1 MMTAGESE
9 AGVGSEEKNISFII
23 SQLREITGIHDNR
36 LLQKALRVSNRDI
49 NQAVSFLTDESARE
63 PSYNA
68 IANEPDNE
76 LSRATANQTRRSVI
90 DLANNEK
97 ADLQKAIALSLRESE
112 KLQEEAEVAGENLE
126 ANQVGET
133 NTTESKV
140 GLKRK
145 RCEVWGDSPN
155 PHDRKR
161 EDNWPVGLKNVGNTC
176 WFSAVIQSLF
186 QLPKFRQLVL
196 NYTVPKNPHENCRS
210 HAEQRNLA
218 FMQEL
223 RCLFA
228 LMVASMRKYID
239 PSNAVDLLKDAFRS
253 SEAQQ
258 DVSEFTHKLLDWLE
272 DAFQMAANTKNSSK
286 KSQNPMVELFYGTFL
301 AEGIHDGKMFS
312 NIETFGQYPL
322 QVNGFD
328 DLHQCLEGAMVV
340 GEIETLQSDQSVT
353 SGQENWFT
361 KLPPVLTFELS
372 RFEFNQSLGRP
383 EKIHKRLEFP
393 HIIYLDRY
401 LHKNKELTRSR
412 REEVKRLKEQSTV
425 LQQRLER
432 YMHYGSGPERYP
444 LTDMLQYVW
453 EFTKTKPSS
462 VSPTQDVVGTPPP
475 RSQPNTNSASAMQ
488 ISSSELPIAKMP
500 ETPSPLNTP
509 QAQHAAVHKPFTQS
523 RPPME
528 MPAHPAPR
536 HITAEELMFFEN
548 CLQRWRAEV
557 EQDIADLKDSI
568 TQITQ
573 SIDQMYM
580 DSSMCQVPYR
590 LHAVLVHEG
599 QASAGHYWAYTFD
612 HSQNMWLKYNDV
624 SVAESSWE
632 ELQRDSYGGSR
643 NASAYC
649 LMYINDNIPQL
660 IAEGT
665 DAETGQIL
673 EAIHTLPPE
682 LRQYVCED
690 NQHFMQ
696 ELEEWNEEQVRKIPQ
711 KELVP
716 AAEVQEPAVTLA
728 EEQTVACQQNTCSA
742 SAKHAILVKEQT
754 AQAIEKAATSYEN
767 AGAEAA
773 LKEPNTEQETKETGE
788 KTALEPDPE
797 PEPEPEPEA
806 EVETEAEAEPELEPE
821 PKQEPTR
828 EQEQPEST
836 GTQISEVEIPNVG
849 KVMVRHD
856 ADGYNEEEMLSPA
869 MQGIIL
875 AIVKSR
881 EVYDRDGAEAG
892 LIKAFHEEY
901 SRLFDLAKDKP
912 TPQNDPRLQHVL
924 VYFFQ
929 NKASKRVI
937 ERTLLEQFAD
947 KNLSYDERSIS
958 IMKVAQSKL
967 KLIGPSDMDMQ
978 EYKEWHEDYS
988 LFRKVSVY
996 LLTGLECYQNGKC
1009 RESLTYLVHAYHS
1022 NLKLLKNGKNRG
1034 IDETLIAYYRRKCLL
1049 ELNACAADLFESG
1062 DENNVAEGLS
1072 IMNELVIPCMHLIVT
1087 NELSK
1092 EDLAAVEMMR
1102 NHWCSYL
1109 GEDMDSQLQEKLTE
1123 FLPRLLDCS
1132 AEVRILREPPKIRPN
1147 SPHDLCNRFAA
1158 VMESIHSTSPVTVK

>member
-1 MMTAGESE
+1 MTAGESQPGASGE
-9 AGVGSEEKNISFII
+9 DKNICLII

-36 LLQKALRVSNRDI
+36 LLQKALQVSNRDI

-63 PSYNA
+63 PGYRATTS
-68 IANEPDNE
+68 EPDNE
-76 LSRATANQTRRSVI
+76 SSGATGNQSHGSVI
-90 DLANNEK
+90 DLTSDEK

-112 KLQEEAEVAGENLE
+112 KLQNEAETATENQDTNQAGDANAGE
-126 ANQVGET
+126 
-133 NTTESKV
+133 SKA

-161 EDNWPVGLKNVGNTC
+161 EDKWPVGLKNVGNTC

-186 QLPKFRQLVL
+186 QLPEFRRLVL
-196 NYTVPKNPHENCRS
+196 NYTVPENPHENCRS

-228 LMVASMRKYID
+228 LMVASKRKYID

-272 DAFQMAANTKNSSK
+272 DAFQMVANMKNSHK

-322 QVNGFD
+322 QVNGFN
-328 DLHQCLEGAMVV
+328 DLHECLEGAMVV
-340 GEIETLQSDQSVT
+340 GEIETLHSDQSVT

-383 EKIHKRLEFP
+383 EKIHKKLEFP
-393 HIIYLDRY
+393 HIIYMDRY

-412 REEVKRLKEQSTV
+412 REEVKRLKDQSTV

-432 YMHYGSGPERYP
+432 YMNYGSGPERYP
-444 LTDMLQYVW
+444 LADMLQYVW
-453 EFTKTKPSS
+453 EFTKTKPSC
-462 VSPTQDVVGTPPP
+462 VPPTQDIVGTQPTPATRP
-475 RSQPNTNSASAMQ
+475 HPNTNVASAMQ
-488 ISSSELPIAKMP
+488 ISPSESPIAEAP
-500 ETPSPLNTP
+500 ETSSPPSTP
-509 QAQHAAVHKPFTQS
+509 QPQRATVHKPFTQT

-536 HITAEELMFFEN
+536 HITAEELKFFES

-557 EQDIADLKDSI
+557 ERDIADLKESI
-568 TQITQ
+568 SQITQ
-573 SIDQMYM
+573 SIEQMYM
-580 DSSMCQVPYR
+580 DSLMCQVPYR

-599 QASAGHYWAYTFD
+599 QASAGHYWAYIYD

-649 LMYINDNIPQL
+649 LMYIDDNLPQL
-660 IAEGT
+660 IGEET
-665 DAETGQIL
+665 DVETGQIL
-673 EAIHTLPPE
+673 KAIHALPPE
-682 LRQYVCED
+682 LRQYVRED

-696 ELEEWNEEQVRKIPQ
+696 ELDEWNEEQVRKIPQ

-716 AAEVQEPAVTLA
+716 AAEVQEPVAALKEEETVT
-728 EEQTVACQQNTCSA
+728 CQRNACSA
-742 SAKHAILVKEQT
+742 SAKHAVMVKEQT

-773 LKEPNTEQETKETGE
+773 LKE
-788 KTALEPDPE
+788 
-797 PEPEPEPEA
+797 
-806 EVETEAEAEPELEPE
+806 
-821 PKQEPTR
+821 
-828 EQEQPEST
+828 
-836 GTQISEVEIPNVG
+836 
-849 KVMVRHD
+849 
-856 ADGYNEEEMLSPA
+856 EMLSPA

-875 AIVKSR
+875 AIAKSR

-1062 DENNVAEGLS
+1062 NENDVAEGLS
-1072 IMNELVIPCMHLIVT
+1072 IMNDLVIPCMHLIVT

-1109 GEDMDSQLQEKLTE
+1109 GEDMDSRLQEKLTE

-1132 AEVRILREPPKIRPN
+1132 AEVRFLREPPKIRPN

>member
-1 MMTAGESE
+1 MTAGESQS
-9 AGVGSEEKNISFII
+9 GEEKNGCLII

-36 LLQKALRVSNRDI
+36 LLHKALQVSSGDI

-63 PSYNA
+63 PGYGA
-68 IANEPDNE
+68 TANEPDNE
-76 LSRATANQTRRSVI
+76 ISTATDNQPRGSVI
-90 DLANNEK
+90 DLTGNEK
-97 ADLQKAIALSLRESE
+97 EDLQKAIALSLRES
-112 KLQEEAEVAGENLE
+112 KKPQKEAENQDPSQAGDSNG
-126 ANQVGET
+126 GEG
-133 NTTESKV
+133 KA

-145 RCEVWGDSPN
+145 RCEAWGDSPN

-161 EDNWPVGLKNVGNTC
+161 EDKWPVGLKNVGNTC

-186 QLPKFRQLVL
+186 QLPEFRRLVL
-196 NYTVPKNPHENCRS
+196 NYTVPENPHENCRS
-210 HAEQRNLA
+210 HTEQRNLA

-228 LMVASMRKYID
+228 LMVASKRKYVD
-239 PSNAVDLLKDAFRS
+239 PSNAVELLKDAFRS
-253 SEAQQ
+253 NEAQQ

-272 DAFQMAANTKNSSK
+272 DAFQMAANVKNSHK

-322 QVNGFD
+322 QVNGFN
-328 DLHQCLEGAMVV
+328 DLHECLEGAMVV
-340 GEIETLQSDQSVT
+340 GEIETLHSDQSVR

-383 EKIHKRLEFP
+383 EKIHKKLEFP
-393 HIIYLDRY
+393 HVIYMDRY

-412 REEVKRLKEQSTV
+412 REEVKRLKEQSTI

-432 YMHYGSGPERYP
+432 YMNYGSGPDRFP
-444 LTDMLQYVW
+444 LADMLQYVW
-453 EFTKTKPSS
+453 EFASTKPSC
-462 VSPTQDVVGTPPP
+462 VPPTQDIVATPPP
-475 RSQPNTNSASAMQ
+475 PPPPTMRSQPNANVASPMQ
-488 ISSSELPIAKMP
+488 ISPSESTVAEPP
-500 ETPSPLNTP
+500 ETASAPSNP
-509 QAQHAAVHKPFTQS
+509 QLQRATVHKPFTQT

-528 MPAHPAPR
+528 MLAHPTPR
-536 HITAEELMFFEN
+536 HITPEELSFLES

-557 EQDIADLKDSI
+557 ELDIADLKDNI

-573 SIDQMYM
+573 SIEQMYM
-580 DSSMCQVPYR
+580 DSLMCQVPYR

-599 QASAGHYWAYTFD
+599 QASAGHYWAYISD
-612 HSQNMWLKYNDV
+612 HSQNIWLKYNDV
-624 SVAESSWE
+624 SVAESSWG

-649 LMYINDNIPQL
+649 LMYINDNLPQL
-660 IAEGT
+660 IAEDT
-665 DAETGQIL
+665 DVETGQIL
-673 EAIHTLPPE
+673 KAIQALPAE
-682 LRQYVCED
+682 LRQYVRED
-690 NQHFMQ
+690 NRHFMQ

-716 AAEVQEPAVTLA
+716 AAEVLEPAVTLT
-728 EEQTVACQQNTCSA
+728 EEQTAASQQTTCPA
-742 SAKHAILVKEQT
+742 SAKHAVMVKEQT
-754 AQAIEKAATSYEN
+754 AQAIEKAATAYVTV
-767 AGAEAA
+767 GAEAA
-773 LKEPNTEQETKETGE
+773 LKESDTVQETR
-788 KTALEPDPE
+788 
-797 PEPEPEPEA
+797 
-806 EVETEAEAEPELEPE
+806 ETEEKVEAEPELSR
-821 PKQEPTR
+821 KH
-828 EQEQPEST
+828 EQQPDSS
-836 GTQISEVEIPNVG
+836 GTQLSEVDIPNVG
-849 KVMVRHD
+849 KVLVRHD
-856 ADGYNEEEMLSPA
+856 ADGYNEE
-869 MQGIIL
+869 
-875 AIVKSR
+875 
-881 EVYDRDGAEAG
+881 
-892 LIKAFHEEY
+892 AFHEEY
-901 SRLFDLAKDKP
+901 ARLFELAREKP
-912 TPQNDPRLQHVL
+912 TPHNDPRLQHVL

-958 IMKVAQSKL
+958 IMKVAQTKL

-1022 NLKLLKNGKNRG
+1022 NLKLLKNGENRG

-1049 ELNACAADLFESG
+1049 ELNANAADLFESG
-1062 DENNVAEGLS
+1062 ADSDVAEGLS
-1072 IMNELVIPCMHLIVT
+1072 IMNDLVIPCMHLIVT

-1109 GEDMDSQLQEKLTE
+1109 GEDMDAQLQEKLTE

>member
-1 MMTAGESE
+1 MTAGESQ
-9 AGVGSEEKNISFII
+9 AGASSEEKNICFTIN
-23 SQLREITGIHDNR
+23 QLREITGIHDNQ
-36 LLQKALRVSNRDI
+36 LLHKALQVSNRDI

-63 PSYNA
+63 PGFGA
-68 IANEPDNE
+68 TANEPDNE
-76 LSRATANQTRRSVI
+76 SSGATGNQSRGSVI
-90 DLANNEK
+90 DLTNDEK
-97 ADLQKAIALSLRESE
+97 EDLQKAIALSLRESE
-112 KLQEEAEVAGENLE
+112 KLQKEAEIAAENRE
-126 ANQVGET
+126 TDQVGDA
-133 NTTESKV
+133 NAGESKV

-161 EDNWPVGLKNVGNTC
+161 EDKWPVGLKNVGNTC

-186 QLPKFRQLVL
+186 QLPEFRRLVL
-196 NYTVPKNPHENCRS
+196 NYTVPENPHENCRS

-228 LMVASMRKYID
+228 LMVASKRKYVD

-272 DAFQMAANTKNSSK
+272 DAFQMAANRKNSQK

-322 QVNGFD
+322 QVNGFN
-328 DLHQCLEGAMVV
+328 DLHECLEGAMVV
-340 GEIETLQSDQSVT
+340 GEIETLHSDQSVT

-383 EKIHKRLEFP
+383 EKIHKKLEFP
-393 HIIYLDRY
+393 HIIYMDRY

-412 REEVKRLKEQSTV
+412 RDEVKRLKEQSTV

-432 YMHYGSGPERYP
+432 YMNYGSGPERYP
-444 LTDMLQYVW
+444 LADMLQYVW
-453 EFTKTKPSS
+453 EFTKTKPSC
-462 VSPTQDVVGTPPP
+462 VPPTQDIVGTLPMSPT
-475 RSQPNTNSASAMQ
+475 RSHPNTNVASAMQ
-488 ISSSELPIAKMP
+488 TSSSEASIAETP
-500 ETPSPLNTP
+500 ETTSPPSTP
-509 QAQHAAVHKPFTQS
+509 QPQRATVHKPFTQT

-536 HITAEELMFFEN
+536 HITEEELNNFEN

-557 EQDIADLKDSI
+557 EHDIADLKDSI

-573 SIDQMYM
+573 SIEQMYM
-580 DSSMCQVPYR
+580 DSLMCQVPYR

-599 QASAGHYWAYTFD
+599 QASAGHYWAYIYD

-649 LMYINDNIPQL
+649 LMYINDNLPQL
-660 IAEGT
+660 IAEET
-665 DAETGQIL
+665 DVETGQIL
-673 EAIHTLPPE
+673 KAIHALPPE
-682 LRQYVCED
+682 LRQYVRED
-690 NQHFMQ
+690 NQHFTQ
-696 ELEEWNEEQVRKIPQ
+696 ELDEWNEEQVRKIPQ

-716 AAEVQEPAVTLA
+716 AAEVQEPAVTLKEGEA
-728 EEQTVACQQNTCSA
+728 VACQQNTCSA
-742 SAKHAILVKEQT
+742 SAKHAVMVKEQT
-754 AQAIEKAATSYEN
+754 AQAIEKAANSYEN

-773 LKEPNTEQETKETGE
+773 LKE
-788 KTALEPDPE
+788 
-797 PEPEPEPEA
+797 
-806 EVETEAEAEPELEPE
+806 
-821 PKQEPTR
+821 
-828 EQEQPEST
+828 
-836 GTQISEVEIPNVG
+836 
-849 KVMVRHD
+849 
-856 ADGYNEEEMLSPA
+856 
-869 MQGIIL
+869 
-875 AIVKSR
+875 
-881 EVYDRDGAEAG
+881 
-892 LIKAFHEEY
+892 AFHEEY

-958 IMKVAQSKL
+958 IMKVAQTKL

-1022 NLKLLKNGKNRG
+1022 NLKLLKNGKNKG
-1034 IDETLIAYYRRKCLL
+1034 VDETLIAYYRRKCLL

-1062 DENNVAEGLS
+1062 NENDVAEGLS
-1072 IMNELVIPCMHLIVT
+1072 IMNDLVIPCMHLIVT

-1109 GEDMDSQLQEKLTE
+1109 GEDMDSRLQEQLTE

-1132 AEVRILREPPKIRPN
+1132 VEVRILREPPKIRPN

>member
-1 MMTAGESE
+1 MTAGESE
-9 AGVGSEEKNISFII
+9 AGVRSEEKNICFII

-36 LLQKALRVSNRDI
+36 LLQKALQVSNRDI

-63 PSYNA
+63 PSYAA
-68 IANEPDNE
+68 IANQPDNE
-76 LSRATANQTRRSVI
+76 SNGATANQTRRSVI
-90 DLANNEK
+90 DLTNDEK

-112 KLQEEAEVAGENLE
+112 KLQEEAKVAEENQD
-126 ANQVGET
+126 ANQIGET
-133 NTTESKV
+133 NATESKV

-161 EDNWPVGLKNVGNTC
+161 EDKWPVGLKNVGNTC

-186 QLPKFRQLVL
+186 QLPKFRRLVL
-196 NYTVPKNPHENCRS
+196 NYIVPENPHENCRS
-210 HAEQRNLA
+210 HTEQRNLA

-228 LMVASMRKYID
+228 LMVASMRKYVD

-253 SEAQQ
+253 NEAQQ

-272 DAFQMAANTKNSSK
+272 DAFQMAANTTNSNK

-328 DLHQCLEGAMVV
+328 DLHQCLEGAVVV
-340 GEIETLQSDQSVT
+340 GEIETLHSDQSFA

-383 EKIHKRLEFP
+383 EKIHKKLEFP
-393 HIIYLDRY
+393 HIIYMDRY
-401 LHKNKELTRSR
+401 LYKNKELTRSR

-462 VSPTQDVVGTPPP
+462 VSPTQDVVNTPST
-475 RSQPNTNSASAMQ
+475 RSQPNANVASAMQ
-488 ISSSELPIAKMP
+488 ISSTELPIAEMP
-500 ETPSPLNTP
+500 ETASSPSTP
-509 QAQHAAVHKPFTQS
+509 QTQRATVHKPFTQS

-557 EQDIADLKDSI
+557 EQDIAELKDSI
-568 TQITQ
+568 TQISQ
-573 SIDQMYM
+573 SIDQMYI

-599 QASAGHYWAYTFD
+599 QASAGHYWAYIFD
-612 HSQNMWLKYNDV
+612 HSQNMWLKYNDI

-660 IAEGT
+660 IADDT
-665 DAETGQIL
+665 HAETGHIL
-673 EAIHTLPPE
+673 EAIHSLPPE

-716 AAEVQEPAVTLA
+716 ATGVQEAAVPLT

-742 SAKHAILVKEQT
+742 SAKHAVLVKEQT

-773 LKEPNTEQETKETGE
+773 LQE
-788 KTALEPDPE
+788 
-797 PEPEPEPEA
+797 
-806 EVETEAEAEPELEPE
+806 
-821 PKQEPTR
+821 
-828 EQEQPEST
+828 
-836 GTQISEVEIPNVG
+836 
-849 KVMVRHD
+849 
-856 ADGYNEEEMLSPA
+856 
-869 MQGIIL
+869 
-875 AIVKSR
+875 
-881 EVYDRDGAEAG
+881 
-892 LIKAFHEEY
+892 AFHEEY

-929 NKASKRVI
+929 NKANKRVI

-958 IMKVAQSKL
+958 IMKVAQAKL

-1072 IMNELVIPCMHLIVT
+1072 IMNDLVIPCMHLIVT

-1109 GEDMDSQLQEKLTE
+1109 GEDMDSRLQEKLTE

-1132 AEVRILREPPKIRPN
+1132 AEIRILREPPKIRPN